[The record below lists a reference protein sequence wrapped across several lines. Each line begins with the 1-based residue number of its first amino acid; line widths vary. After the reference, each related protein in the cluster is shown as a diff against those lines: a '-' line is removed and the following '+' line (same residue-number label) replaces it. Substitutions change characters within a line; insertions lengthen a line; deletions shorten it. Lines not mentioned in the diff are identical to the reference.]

1 MPKMALAQQIMK
13 DSSTLMSYRRPEVK
27 VTEKAIT
34 MARVDVRSIVLLSLI
49 LVLVVLL
56 ITGQT

>member
-1 MPKMALAQQIMK
+1 MK
-13 DSSTLMSYRRPEVK
+13 EVHTLMSYRRPQVK
-27 VTEKAIT
+27 VAERALTQ
-34 MARVDVRSIVLLSLI
+34 ARVDVRSIILLSLI

>member
-1 MPKMALAQQIMK
+1 MK
-13 DSSTLMSYRRPEVK
+13 DSRTLMSYRRPEVK
-27 VTEKAIT
+27 VAEKAVT
-34 MARVDVRSIVLLSLI
+34 MARVDMRSIILLSLI